1 MALICQV
8 SWSNV
13 YTCFII

>member
-1 MALICQV
+1 MQV

-13 YTCFII
+13 NGG